1 MNELLYYGEFFVLTL
16 IFSTIF
22 AMGGVGS
29 AIVLVPLFNSLGL
42 PLNVAKAF
50 GLFINSMSTITA
62 SIMNFLRG
70 VLDIR
75 ATLPLAISSIIGAPL
90 GAYSSK
96 FIPPVYVK
104 ILLAMFIILAVFLM
118 FKKKKEAKFHYTKQW
133 VMVALGLGVGFLSGL
148 MGVGGGSLILPAL
161 ILLGFDAKT
170 SAYMVSFVLPF
181 STLSGFF
188 TYLTITKIDYLMLLD
203 VSIAAILGGYLGDKI
218 MHYRLTP
225 QQVKK
230 FIAVILILLD
240 IKIIYSILHYYHL
253 I

>member
-1 MNELLYYGEFFVLTL
+1 MNELLYYGEYFVLTL

-29 AIVLVPLFNSLGL
+29 AILLVPLFNSLGL

-62 SIMNFLRG
+62 SVMNFLRG

-75 ATLPLAISSIIGAPL
+75 ETLPLAIALLIGTPL

-96 FIPPVYVK
+96 FIPPIYVK
-104 ILLAMFIILAVFLM
+104 ILLAIFILIAVFLM
-118 FKKKKEAKFHYTKQW
+118 FKKKEAKYSYTKKW
-133 VMVALGLGVGFLSGL
+133 VMVVLGLVVGYLSGL
-148 MGVGGGSLILPAL
+148 IGVGGGSLILPAL
-161 ILLGFDAKT
+161 ILLGFDAKI
-170 SAYMVSFVLPF
+170 SAYMVSFVIPF

-188 TYLTITKIDYLMLLD
+188 TYLSFTKIDFLMLIN
-203 VSIAAILGGYLGDKI
+203 VSIAAIMGGYLGGRL

-225 QQVKK
+225 KQVKK
-230 FIAVILILLD
+230 LIAIILILLD
-240 IKIIYSILHYYHL
+240 LKIIYSILHYYHL